1 MMQERVA
8 IGRILFPCPTTSNF
22 EVVEEEEEV
31 IETQLN
37 TVRSYLHFQQY
48 LWSLIGSRRNN
59 LYLVIDRYDG
69 FQNQAPEAGNC
80 CHGVGGLG

>member
-8 IGRILFPCPTTSNF
+8 IIVRIRFPCPTTSNF

-37 TVRSYLHFQQY
+37 TVRSFLHFQQY
-48 LWSLIGSRRNN
+48 LLMEPDWKSSQQFVFSYR
-59 LYLVIDRYDG
+59 
-69 FQNQAPEAGNC
+69 
-80 CHGVGGLG
+80 